1 MTTRFPLRALLAAL
15 AVTPLAA
22 QAWAQPTQAPALV
35 QEDVRAAIE
44 ARYATI
50 KAALES
56 GDATPIPLLLAP
68 DFTVTPGGGVPLP
81 ASALLAGMARLDA
94 IPGFRITLN
103 PESMFPTDDG
113 VVVHQ
118 TYDVEIP
125 ETDAK
130 GTRHEADV
138 DMSSTD
144 TWVSLEGRWVL
155 KSMVFTHWA
164 ARYDG
169 RPVKDPCFGCYPSAG

>member
-1 MTTRFPLRALLAAL
+1 MTTPFALPALLAAL
-15 AVTPLAA
+15 ALTPAA
-22 QAWAQPTQAPALV
+22 AHAGEPPAQAPALA
-35 QEDVRAAIE
+35 QEDVRSAIE
-44 ARYATI
+44 AQYATI

-68 DFTVTPGGGVPLP
+68 DFTVTPGGGGPLP
-81 ASALLAGMARLDA
+81 ASALLAGMARLNA

-103 PESMFPTDDG
+103 PESISPTDDG

-130 GTRHEADV
+130 GAHHEADV

-144 TWVSLEGRWVL
+144 TWVSSGGRWVL